1 MNVELAEERILL
13 LADRFSIENA
23 EGRAW
28 AKRTEAFGA
37 LAKLGGLIS
46 KPKDEDYE
54 IVYRERRLQP
64 FWRLSAQ
71 TAYTYERK
79 RDHKI
84 KVGHEVQSVALFE
97 NSVLAANKEVTFS
110 VTETCKENNRREWF
124 FDGLT
129 KAAAPNLKSYLQYD
143 AAPISVDALNDQ
155 TRTGAVVVPPQ
166 AKSSALT
173 RDVLSQVMPKIEA
186 DKILEEKVQIDAIDL
201 YYRPVYA
208 FRYRW
213 QGKEAVV
220 EFDAVTGDARTGGAT
235 FETYVG
241 KYIDPVFLLDIGAEA
256 ANMFIPGVNLAK
268 IMVVKGLKL
277 GAKA

>member
-13 LADRFSIENA
+13 LADRFSIESA
-23 EGRAW
+23 EARALT
-28 AKRTEAFGA
+28 KRTEAFGA

-71 TAYTYERK
+71 TAYTYERR

-97 NSVLAANKEVTFS
+97 NSVLATNKEVTFS
-110 VTETCKENNRREWF
+110 IIETCKENNRREWF

-129 KAAAPNLKSYLQYD
+129 KASAPNLKSYLQYD
-143 AAPISVDALNDQ
+143 AAPIGVDALNDQ
-155 TRTGAVVVPPQ
+155 TKTGAVVVPPQ

-220 EFDAVTGDARTGGAT
+220 EFDAVTGEVRTGGAT